1 MYVWFL
7 VSVLGELLILPL
19 YFWSLEHTKLQR
31 KYGTAK
37 GIRIGD
43 VLGLISGWGFFL
55 FWIGIWVSPQ
65 PRFLVPVF
73 QNLSI
78 LVPVVSFSIPLIQLV
93 IFVPFFVLGA
103 WLGIEGTKGTSMKVA
118 DTHRSEK
125 VVTTGVYS
133 IIRHPQ
139 YVGGLLA
146 HVGISFLLS
155 AWYSL
160 LSTPLMIAVVYLI
173 SRKEEIELVKEFE
186 EDYESYQK
194 RVPMLMPRV
203 RSGRK

>member
-7 VSVLGELLILPL
+7 LSVLGELLVLPL
-19 YFWSLEHTKLQR
+19 YFWSLEHNKLQR
-31 KYGTAK
+31 KYGTGK
-37 GIRIGD
+37 GTRIGD
-43 VLGLISGWGFFL
+43 ALGLISGWGFFL
-55 FWIGIWVSPQ
+55 FWIGIWISPQ
-65 PRFLVPVF
+65 PRFLVPIF

-78 LVPVVSFSIPLIQLV
+78 IIPVVSFSVPLIQLV

-118 DTHRSEK
+118 ETHRSEK

-160 LSTPLMIAVVYLI
+160 VSTPFMIVVVYLI
-173 SRKEEIELVKEFE
+173 ARKEEVELVKEFGE
-186 EDYESYQK
+186 AYENYQK

-203 RSGRK
+203 NRG

>member
-1 MYVWFL
+1 MYDWFL
-7 VSVLGELLILPL
+7 VSVLGELLVLPL
-19 YFWSLEHTKLQR
+19 YFWSLEHNKLQR

-37 GIRIGD
+37 GIQIGE

-65 PRFLVPVF
+65 PRFSLPLF

-78 LVPVVSFSIPLIQLV
+78 FVPVVSFSIPLIHLL

-118 DTHRSEK
+118 ETHRSEK

-133 IIRHPQ
+133 VIRHPQ

-160 LSTPLMIAVVYLI
+160 VTTPLMIIVVYLV
-173 SRKEEIELVKEFE
+173 SRKEEVELVKEFE
-186 EDYESYQK
+186 EEYENYK
-194 RVPMLMPRV
+194 KMVPMLIPRV
-203 RSGRK
+203 RSGLK

>member
-7 VSVLGELLILPL
+7 VSVLGELLILPI
-19 YFWSLEHTKLQR
+19 YFWSLEHTKLQQ

-43 VLGLISGWGFFL
+43 ALGLISGWGFFL

-73 QNLSI
+73 QNLS
-78 LVPVVSFSIPLIQLV
+78 LVVPVVSFSIPLIQLA

-133 IIRHPQ
+133 IVRHPQ

-160 LSTPLMIAVVYLI
+160 LSTPFMIAVVYLI
-173 SRKEEIELVKEFE
+173 SRKEEIELVKEFG

-194 RVPMLMPRV
+194 RVPMLMPRI
-203 RSGRK
+203 RSGQK

>member
-7 VSVLGELLILPL
+7 VSVLGELLVLPL
-19 YFWSLEHTKLQR
+19 YFWSLEHTRLQQ

-43 VLGLISGWGFFL
+43 ALGLISGWGFFL

-133 IIRHPQ
+133 IIRHPK

-173 SRKEEIELVKEFE
+173 SRKEEVELVKEFGE
-186 EDYESYQK
+186 EYESYQK
-194 RVPMLMPRV
+194 RVPMLVPRI
-203 RSGRK
+203 RSGQK

>member
-1 MYVWFL
+1 M
-7 VSVLGELLILPL
+7 
-19 YFWSLEHTKLQR
+19 
-31 KYGTAK
+31 
-37 GIRIGD
+37 
-43 VLGLISGWGFFL
+43 GLISRWGFFL

-65 PRFLVPVF
+65 PRFSVPLF

-78 LVPVVSFSIPLIQLV
+78 FVPIVSFSIPLSHLL

-118 DTHRSEK
+118 ETHRSEK

-139 YVGGLLA
+139 YAGGLLA

-160 LSTPLMIAVVYLI
+160 VSNPLMIFLLCI
-173 SRKEEIELVKEFE
+173 
-186 EDYESYQK
+186 
-194 RVPMLMPRV
+194 
-203 RSGRK
+203 

>member
-7 VSVLGELLILPL
+7 VSVLGELLVLPL
-19 YFWSLEHTKLQR
+19 YFWSLEHTRLQQ

-43 VLGLISGWGFFL
+43 ALGLISGWGFFL

-73 QNLSI
+73 QNLS
-78 LVPVVSFSIPLIQLV
+78 LVVPVVSFSIPLIQLA

-173 SRKEEIELVKEFE
+173 SRKEEVELVKEFGE
-186 EDYESYQK
+186 EYESYQK
-194 RVPMLMPRV
+194 RVPMLVPRV
-203 RSGRK
+203 RSERK

>member
-1 MYVWFL
+1 MYLWFL
-7 VSVLGELLILPL
+7 VSVLGEFLVLPL
-19 YFWSLEHTKLQR
+19 YFWSLEHNKLQR

-43 VLGLISGWGFFL
+43 ALGLISGWGFFL

-78 LVPVVSFSIPLIQLV
+78 QVPLVSFSIPLIQLL

-103 WLGIEGTKGTSMKVA
+103 WIGIEGTKGTSMKVA
-118 DTHRSEK
+118 ETHRSKK

-160 LSTPLMIAVVYLI
+160 LSTPLMIVVVYLI
-173 SRKEEIELVKEFE
+173 SRKEEVELVKEFG
-186 EDYESYQK
+186 EDYKSYQK